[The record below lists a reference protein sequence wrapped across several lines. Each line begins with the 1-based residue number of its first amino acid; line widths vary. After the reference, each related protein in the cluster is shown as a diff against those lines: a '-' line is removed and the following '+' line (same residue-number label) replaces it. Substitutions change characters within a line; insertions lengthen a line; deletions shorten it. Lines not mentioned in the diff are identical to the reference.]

1 MMTIVMFDIVCDVA
15 CFSAK
20 FRIDEYQLSLLILI
34 INGDMAIPAPSNLWL
49 HRLLLRVDDFAV
61 FSSSCGNLL

>member
-34 INGDMAIPAPSNLWL
+34 INGDMAIPAPS
-49 HRLLLRVDDFAV
+49 
-61 FSSSCGNLL
+61 